1 MGMAGGIQMS
11 ERKAKAAIVLAGGRV
26 GFWPFLGSA
35 VVAYLTAV
43 VAMTFGGPLGMFASM
58 LIGSVT
64 TILLLYGLILFS
76 LQRPF
81 VALITVALL
90 ASVHVCLLKAHV
102 PAGLFWPVWS
112 KPGLHWMEAH
122 GF

>member
-1 MGMAGGIQMS
+1 MNGHT
-11 ERKAKAAIVLAGGRV
+11 AKAAILLAGERV

-35 VVAYLTAV
+35 ALAYLTAV
-43 VAMTFGGPLGMFASM
+43 IVMLVGGPLGMFASM

-64 TILLLYGLILFS
+64 TVLLLYGLLLFS
-76 LQRPF
+76 LQRPL
-81 VALITVALL
+81 VALIIVALL
-90 ASVHVCLLKAHV
+90 AVVHVSLLKAHV
-102 PAGLFWPVWS
+102 PAGLFWLVWS

>member
-1 MGMAGGIQMS
+1 MAGGIQVI
-11 ERKAKAAIVLAGGRV
+11 EQNAKAAIVLAGGRV
-26 GFWPFLGSA
+26 GFWAFLGSA
-35 VVAYLTAV
+35 IVAYLTAAG
-43 VAMTFGGPLGMFASM
+43 AMLFGGPLGMVASM

-64 TILLLYGLILFS
+64 TILLVYGLILFA

-81 VALITVALL
+81 VALITVGVL
-90 ASVHVCLLKAHV
+90 ACIHICLLQAHV

-112 KPGLHWMEAH
+112 RSGLHWMEAH